1 MPGSLPRPSS
11 NGEADHTES
20 VADQTSSLAIQ
31 LQAARLKRTNKVYY
45 YNYITHVWDLIWCPL
60 ILSTLKQHPAE
71 NSGSSTS
78 SASSGG
84 SGNYGTL
91 GRNANGGQTGMA
103 SMMDEMARTL
113 ARRRAAV
120 EKKEPIDCPQVS
132 VEFGTFPYNI
142 YNYIFLYEYIF
153 KSLYNCPKWC
163 SYFPNSWNV

>member
-1 MPGSLPRPSS
+1 M
-11 NGEADHTES
+11 
-20 VADQTSSLAIQ
+20 
-31 LQAARLKRTNKVYY
+31 
-45 YNYITHVWDLIWCPL
+45 
-60 ILSTLKQHPAE
+60 ILLTLKQHPAE

-91 GRNANGGQTGMA
+91 GRNANGGQIGMA

-132 VEFGTFPYNI
+132 IRFGV
-142 YNYIFLYEYIF
+142 FLITY
-153 KSLYNCPKWC
+153 
-163 SYFPNSWNV
+163 

>member
-1 MPGSLPRPSS
+1 M
-11 NGEADHTES
+11 
-20 VADQTSSLAIQ
+20 I
-31 LQAARLKRTNKVYY
+31 
-45 YNYITHVWDLIWCPL
+45 I
-60 ILSTLKQHPAE
+60 ILLKQHPAE

-120 EKKEPIDCPQVS
+120 EKKEPTDCPQVI
-132 VEFGTFPYNI
+132 EFTHLNKIIYPSPYFLIALKIHNPCFDYFNNI
-142 YNYIFLYEYIF
+142 YY
-153 KSLYNCPKWC
+153 
-163 SYFPNSWNV
+163 YFHRMIVYHQGIRKIGIVTTVRKAH